1 MYQIKLS
8 TSLLRTL
15 TICLLLACGLS
26 SCGFKPIYAKQNEAT
41 TSEMAAISITDMKSR
56 TGQVLKY
63 KLKDLLNPTNIY
75 QEPRYRLDIELKK
88 ERRELGIRDT
98 LRVTR
103 YDTVLTAKYKLVS
116 LANNEVV
123 NSGKT
128 WTKSS
133 YNRTTSEF
141 STFVAEEDSDEI
153 AAAGLA
159 EDLKSRLV
167 AFLSK

>member
-1 MYQIKLS
+1 
-8 TSLLRTL
+8 
-15 TICLLLACGLS
+15 
-26 SCGFKPIYAKQNEAT
+26 
-41 TSEMAAISITDMKSR
+41 MAAIAITDMKGR

-75 QEPRYRLDIELKK
+75 QEPKYRLDIDLKK
-88 ERRELGIRDT
+88 ERRELGIRET

-103 YDTVLTAKYKLVS
+103 YDVVLTANYKLVS
-116 LANNEVV
+116 LINNEVV
-123 NSGKT
+123 NSGKA